1 MCWQCDNPQ
10 ATEADYEAWLWDT
23 IDRYGWAI
31 QYVEP
36 GRTAP
41 SFAYTV
47 GLSRYAEPELVVT
60 GMRQER
66 AGALLNKMAAHVL
79 AVSTPWAGEH
89 VQHTRATRWW
99 SSSNSASRRRICT
112 WRSRF
117 SVRRSEPC
125 RWCTATIAGTGPGTA
140 AIGAAAVGSRCW
152 DRGPVF
158 HGITGE
164 HPRSLSDPSGMMPA

>member
-10 ATEADYEAWLWDT
+10 ATEADYQAWLWDT

-89 VQHTRATRWW
+89 VQHEGDPLVE
-99 SSSNSASRRRICT
+99 
-112 WRSRF
+112 F
-117 SVRRSEPC
+117 VELSEP
-125 RWCTATIAGTGPGTA
+125 TAHLYMAVALFGPQIRA
-140 AIGAAAVGSRCW
+140 LQVVYCD
-152 DRGPVF
+152 DRGHWPWHRGYRGGRGGQPVL
-158 HGITGE
+158 G
-164 HPRSLSDPSGMMPA
+164 PRAGVSRDHR